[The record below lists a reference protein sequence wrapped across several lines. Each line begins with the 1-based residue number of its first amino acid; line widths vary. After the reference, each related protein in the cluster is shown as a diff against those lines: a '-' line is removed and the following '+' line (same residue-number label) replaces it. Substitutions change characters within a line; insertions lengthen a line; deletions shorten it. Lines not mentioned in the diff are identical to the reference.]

1 MKLNSKILTIFL
13 LILLIF
19 SSACFATDSNND
31 IMLISE
37 STSSQ
42 QESDIR
48 DSDLYVSDE
57 NTTDIKNTI
66 NGNVFASVDTLNID
80 PTNNGGIIEGN
91 LFATANNVN
100 IKSNVTYSDTEKDDL
115 GNPAISID
123 KACTISGNAFIT
135 ANKFVLE
142 PGSKIYGDL
151 YICANEIELSQGSII
166 YGNVFLV
173 SNKLTLNAE
182 IGGSLYATVKSFD
195 MQYFGFISRDLHLS
209 AENANLNGYVYRN
222 SFIEAKDIS
231 TDDKF
236 INQKDFN
243 VTDANSLTFSGEVK
257 GNATVNVKSI
267 TLKNKADD
275 KDLTCKISGN
285 LSYSSKHEIEIPEGV
300 VAKEI
305 SYSNYTNTSSKTLL
319 SSIWDYVL
327 SLLTLLIC
335 VYVIYLLISKFATKY
350 LDKISNISGLNLLKY
365 LGIGIGFLILVPIIT
380 VLLFITNIGSAV
392 GSLLLLVYII
402 LLLISKPIF
411 IISIAIFAKNKL
423 SDKINI
429 YLYILAVSIILS
441 LISLVPY
448 LGFIVSALVS
458 ATGFGMIIKNLIPS
472 KNK

>member
-1 MKLNSKILTIFL
+1 MKLNSKILITFL

-19 SSACFATDSNND
+19 TSACFATNSNND

-37 STSSQ
+37 SASSQ
-42 QESDIR
+42 EEVAIR
-48 DSDLYVSDE
+48 DSDLYVADE
-57 NTTDIKNTI
+57 ITDIKNTI

-80 PTNNGGIIEGN
+80 PNNNAGIIEGN
-91 LFATANNVN
+91 LFVTAKNVN

-123 KACTISGNAFIT
+123 KACTISGNAFVT

-142 PGSKIYGDL
+142 PGCKIYGDL
-151 YICANEIELSQGSII
+151 YICANEVELSQGSII
-166 YGNVFLV
+166 YGNIFLV

-182 IGGSLYATVKSFD
+182 IGGSLYANVKSFD

-209 AENANLNGYVYRN
+209 AETARLNGYVYRN
-222 SFIEAKDIS
+222 SFIEAKNIT

-243 VTDANSLTFSGEVK
+243 VTDSNNLTFSGEVK
-257 GNATVNVKSI
+257 GNLTANAKSI
-267 TLKNKADD
+267 ILKNKTDD
-275 KDLTCKISGN
+275 KDLTCIIGGN
-285 LSYSSKHEIEIPEGV
+285 FSYSSKQEIEIPEGV
-300 VAKEI
+300 VAKEVT
-305 SYSNYTNTSSKTLL
+305 YSNYTNASSKTLL

-327 SLLTLLIC
+327 NLITLLVC
-335 VYVIYLLISKFATKY
+335 VYVIFLLISKFAAKY
-350 LDKISNISGLNLLKY
+350 LDRISNISGLNLLKY
-365 LGIGIGFLILVPIIT
+365 LGIGIGFLILVPIIA
-380 VLLFITNIGSAV
+380 VLLFITTIGSAA
-392 GSLLLLVYII
+392 GLILLLVYII

-411 IISIAIFAKNKL
+411 IISIAKFANTKL

-441 LISLVPY
+441 LISLIPY
-448 LGFIVSALVS
+448 LGFIVSALVNV
-458 ATGFGMIIKNLIPS
+458 TGFGIIVKNLIPS